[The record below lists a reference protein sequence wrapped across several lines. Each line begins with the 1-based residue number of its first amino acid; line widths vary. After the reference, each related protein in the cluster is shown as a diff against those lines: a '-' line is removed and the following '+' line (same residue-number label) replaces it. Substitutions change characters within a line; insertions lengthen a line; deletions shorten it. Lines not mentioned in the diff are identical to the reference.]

1 MIVDLPQSASAS
13 LSEGIELLIDLAHQG
28 EIDPWDV
35 QVIDVIDRYL
45 SKLTPATAATSEHQ
59 FTELSQ
65 SGQAFLYAAMLVLLK
80 SDSLTASLTESN
92 ETELEGEVEFL
103 EGDDNNL
110 IYLRP
115 QNLERQLRR
124 RAVAKVPQKRRVT
137 LPELI
142 EQLKL
147 MADVIESQK
156 TRPRRRRNKVKSK
169 EAARAI
175 AELAHQENLTE
186 VAEKLEQLLNQSV
199 FSSNQDWLELEELLQ
214 IWCDR
219 REAEPDHQ
227 QTDSEDSEHSDP
239 QRSQRVGVFWG
250 LLLLSAQS
258 KVELVQEEFY
268 QDIKVR
274 TLPTA
279 NESSVDSSA

>member
-1 MIVDLPQSASAS
+1 MDEFNDKVKISMIIDVPQTASAS
-13 LSEGIELLIDLAHQG
+13 LSEGIELLIDLAKQG

-45 SKLTPATAATSEHQ
+45 SRLAPTTAATSENQ

-80 SDSLTASLTESN
+80 SDSLTAL
-92 ETELEGEVEFL
+92 ETETNEIELDGEVEFL
-103 EGDDNNL
+103 EGEDNLN
-110 IYLRP
+110 YLRP

-147 MADVIESQK
+147 MADVMAEHQI
-156 TRPRRRRNKVKSK
+156 RPRRRRSKVKSRD
-169 EAARAI
+169 AAKAI

-186 VAEKLEQLLNQSV
+186 VAEKLDQLLSQSE
-199 FSSNQDWLELEELLQ
+199 FSSNQEWLELEHLLQ
-214 IWCDR
+214 IWCDTIQ
-219 REAEPDHQ
+219 AEPLDTEITQ
-227 QTDSEDSEHSDP
+227 HSDP

-250 LLLLSAQS
+250 LLLLSSQS
-258 KVELVQEEFY
+258 KVELLQEEFY
-268 QDIKVR
+268 QEIKVR
-274 TLPTA
+274 TLPT
-279 NESSVDSSA
+279 SGQP

>member
-1 MIVDLPQSASAS
+1 
-13 LSEGIELLIDLAHQG
+13 LSEGIELLIDLAKQG

-45 SKLTPATAATSEHQ
+45 SRLTPNSTSTSEHQ

-80 SDSLTASLTESN
+80 SDSLTALETETHEADPEAEAELFEAEDNSLT
-92 ETELEGEVEFL
+92 
-103 EGDDNNL
+103 
-110 IYLRP
+110 YLRP

-124 RAVAKVPQKRRVT
+124 RAIAKVPQKRRVT

-147 MADVIESQK
+147 MADVIADHK
-156 TRPRRRRNKVKSK
+156 TRPRRRRTKAKAK
-169 EAARAI
+169 EAAAAI

-186 VAEKLEQLLNQSV
+186 VAEKLDQLLNQSE
-199 FSSNQDWLELEELLQ
+199 FSSNQEWLELEQLLQ
-214 IWCDR
+214 IWCNVIQ
-219 REAEPDHQ
+219 AEPEH
-227 QTDSEDSEHSDP
+227 SAVNHSDP
-239 QRSQRVGVFWG
+239 ERSYRVGVFWG

-268 QDIKVR
+268 QEIKVR
-274 TLPTA
+274 TLPTPSQPA
-279 NESSVDSSA
+279 INAKAQIS

>member
-1 MIVDLPQSASAS
+1 MIVDVPQTASAS
-13 LSEGIELLIDLAHQG
+13 LSEGIELLIDLAKQG

-45 SKLTPATAATSEHQ
+45 SRLTPTTAATSDNQ

-80 SDSLTASLTESN
+80 SDSLTAL
-92 ETELEGEVEFL
+92 ETETDEAELENAVELF
-103 EGDDNNL
+103 EGDENGL
-110 IYLRP
+110 TYLRP

-147 MADVIESQK
+147 MADVIADHQ
-156 TRPRRRRNKVKSK
+156 TRPRRRRTKAKSK
-169 EAARAI
+169 EAAAAI

-186 VAEKLEQLLNQSV
+186 MADKLDQLLKQSE
-199 FSSNQDWLELEELLQ
+199 FSSNQEWLELEQLLQ
-214 IWCDR
+214 IWCDTIQ
-219 REAEPDHQ
+219 AEPEMAAA
-227 QTDSEDSEHSDP
+227 TEHSKG
-239 QRSQRVGVFWG
+239 QRSHRVGVFWG

-258 KVELVQEEFY
+258 KVELAQEEFY
-268 QDIKVR
+268 QEIKVR
-274 TLPTA
+274 TLSTP
-279 NESSVDSSA
+279 S

>member
-1 MIVDLPQSASAS
+1 MIVDIPQTASAS
-13 LSEGIELLIDLAHQG
+13 LSEGIELLMDLARQG

-45 SKLTPATAATSEHQ
+45 SKLTPATVATSEHQ

-80 SDSLTASLTESN
+80 SDSLTAL
-92 ETELEGEVEFL
+92 ETDGSQTQLEGEVEFI

-147 MADVIESQK
+147 MADVIADHK
-156 TRPRRRRNKVKSK
+156 TRPRRRNKVKSK
-169 EAARAI
+169 EAAQAI

-186 VAEKLEQLLNQSV
+186 VAEKLDQLLSQSE
-199 FSSNQDWLELEELLQ
+199 FSSNQEWLDLEELLQ
-214 IWCDR
+214 IWCNMI
-219 REAEPDHQ
+219 PGGQDHQ
-227 QTDSEDSEHSDP
+227 DHTEVSEHSDP

-258 KVELVQEEFY
+258 KVELSQEEFY
-268 QDIKVR
+268 QEIKVR
-274 TLPTA
+274 TLPPATP
-279 NESSVDSSA
+279 SAVNLQA

>member
-1 MIVDLPQSASAS
+1 MIVDIPQTASAS
-13 LSEGIELLIDLAHQG
+13 LSEGIELLMDLARQG

-45 SKLTPATAATSEHQ
+45 SKLTPAAEATSENQ

-80 SDSLTASLTESN
+80 SDSLTTL
-92 ETELEGEVEFL
+92 ETDSSETQLEGEVEFI

-147 MADVIESQK
+147 MADVIADHK
-156 TRPRRRRNKVKSK
+156 TRPRRRRNKMKSK
-169 EAARAI
+169 EAAQAI

-186 VAEKLEQLLNQSV
+186 VAERLEQLLSQSE
-199 FSSNQDWLELEELLQ
+199 FSSNQEWLELEELLQ
-214 IWCDR
+214 IWC
-219 REAEPDHQ
+219 EVMPAAPDHHN
-227 QTDSEDSEHSDP
+227 QTEALEHSDM

-268 QDIKVR
+268 QEIKVR

-279 NESSVDSSA
+279 SPSSVKVQA